1 MSSAKRKAEDSADG
15 CRALERD
22 DRKRAAASSSEHMR
36 AVLERS
42 ADAWSER
49 ARLLDRLEKD
59 FNAPMLQD
67 SRDAEA
73 GRPKI
78 MAKGQKRS
86 NKEVRKPKAKV
97 PKKTNASQLSK
108 KTMGIRTA

>member
-1 MSSAKRKAEDSADG
+1 MSSAKRKVEDSADG

-59 FNAPMLQD
+59 FNARAANAARQPRRR
-67 SRDAEA
+67 SRETQNH
-73 GRPKI
+73 G
-78 MAKGQKRS
+78 
-86 NKEVRKPKAKV
+86 
-97 PKKTNASQLSK
+97 
-108 KTMGIRTA
+108 

>member
-1 MSSAKRKAEDSADG
+1 VTTESGLRQVQASICELFSKAALTLGRSGRDCSIVWKRISTP
-15 CRALERD
+15 ALQ
-22 DRKRAAASSSEHMR
+22 
-36 AVLERS
+36 
-42 ADAWSER
+42 
-49 ARLLDRLEKD
+49 
-59 FNAPMLQD
+59 MLQN
-67 SRDAEA
+67 SRGAKA